1 MSNTA
6 PNTASDTLTD
16 TLPDIVTDT
25 LTDTAS
31 DNSSDNSSDSAPNLA
46 ANTILLSI
54 RPEYAQKILAGTK
67 KVELRRARPRLEPGD
82 RVLVYVSSPQKAVV
96 GSFQVEEI
104 VEEPLPALW
113 EMVENKAGISPE
125 EFYNYYEGVSTGVGI
140 FFKEI
145 RPFNQPVSLGLL
157 RKKWSSW
164 RPPQSYRYMS
174 NTEYKLVRELGGG

>member
-1 MSNTA
+1 M
-6 PNTASDTLTD
+6 
-16 TLPDIVTDT
+16 
-25 LTDTAS
+25 
-31 DNSSDNSSDSAPNLA
+31 
-46 ANTILLSI
+46 ANTILLSV

-96 GSFQVEEI
+96 GSFQVEKI

-113 EMVENKAGISPE
+113 EMVETKAGISPE

-145 RPFNQPVSLGLL
+145 RPFNQPVALGLL

-174 NTEYKLVRELGGG
+174 NTEYELVRELGRG

>member
-6 PNTASDTLTD
+6 PNTASDMTDILTD
-16 TLPDIVTDT
+16 TLPNTLPDT

-31 DNSSDNSSDSAPNLA
+31 NTSSDSAPNIV
-46 ANTILLSI
+46 ANTILLSV
-54 RPEYAQKILAGTK
+54 RPEYAKKILAGTK

-104 VEEPLPALW
+104 VEESLPALW
-113 EMVENKAGISPE
+113 EMVEAKAGISPE

-145 RPFNQPVSLGLL
+145 RPFNQPVALGLL
-157 RKKWSSW
+157 RKRWSSW

-174 NTEYKLVRELGGG
+174 NTEYNMVRELGEG